1 MTEPSAGHGSHLVV
15 GAGVIGGR
23 VAQLLAERGE
33 RVLVVSR
40 RGSGPAG
47 VAGVAAD
54 AADAEAMARVAEG
67 AAVIYNCVNPPYHR
81 WPADWPPIAAS
92 VLGAAE
98 RSGAVLVTLSNL
110 YGYGPAARSLGSDGY
125 DEAHPMTEATPLAAT
140 GRKGRVRAQVWQDA
154 LAAHLAGRVR
164 AAEVRGADFL
174 GPGAVSALG
183 ERVVRRIRRGQSVSV
198 LGSAERP
205 HTWSFTED
213 VAGMLVVAGTDPRAW
228 GRAWHVPSN
237 APRSQREVIE
247 DFAAAAGSGPVRV
260 RAIPPAA
267 VRAMGLVWPL
277 MRELRETEYQFR
289 DDFIMD
295 SSAAQ
300 ETFRLA
306 PTPWDEIVAATLG
319 AGRQDGRRAAAL
331 AGEEAVGTYLGEVL
345 RDRGLVAAFG
355 DAGLELAEG
364 PDGQQRVGVVQRPD
378 HVDEAELVV
387 QPERGVTEAVRA
399 YLVQL
404 GVHGAGELG
413 VGVGLAGL
421 DPVADDSLVHVD
433 LLL

>member
-1 MTEPSAGHGSHLVV
+1 MTGNPAGSHLVV

-40 RGSGPAG
+40 RGSWPAG
-47 VAGVAAD
+47 AACVAAD
-54 AADAEAMARVAEG
+54 GADAEAMARLAEG

-81 WPADWPPIAAS
+81 WPVDWPPIAAS

-110 YGYGPAARSLGSDGY
+110 YGYGPASCSLGTAGY

-140 GRKGRVRAQVWQDA
+140 GRKGQVRARVWQDA
-154 LAAHLAGRVR
+154 LAAHQAGRVR
-164 AAEVRGADFL
+164 AAEVRGSDFI
-174 GPGAVSALG
+174 GPGAQSALG
-183 ERVVRRIRRGQSVSV
+183 ERVVQRVRRGRSASV

-205 HTWSFTED
+205 HTWSYTED
-213 VAGMLVVAGTDPRAW
+213 VAGMLVVAGNDPRAW

-237 APRSQREVIE
+237 EPRSQRQVIE
-247 DFAAAAGSGPVRV
+247 DYAAAAGSRPVRV
-260 RAIPPAA
+260 SVIPSA
-267 VRAMGLVWPL
+267 VVYGLGLAWPL

-306 PTPWDEIVAATLG
+306 PTPWDEIVAATLR
-319 AGRQDGRRAAAL
+319 AGRPGNRQTA
-331 AGEEAVGTYLGEVL
+331 
-345 RDRGLVAAFG
+345 
-355 DAGLELAEG
+355 DAS
-364 PDGQQRVGVVQRPD
+364 R
-378 HVDEAELVV
+378 
-387 QPERGVTEAVRA
+387 
-399 YLVQL
+399 
-404 GVHGAGELG
+404 
-413 VGVGLAGL
+413 
-421 DPVADDSLVHVD
+421 
-433 LLL
+433 

>member
-33 RVLVVSR
+33 RVMVVSR

-54 AADAEAMARVAEG
+54 AADAEAMARLAEG
-67 AAVIYNCVNPPYHR
+67 VAVIYNCVNPPYHR

-125 DEAHPMTEATPLAAT
+125 DKAHPMTEATPLAAT
-140 GRKGRVRAQVWQDA
+140 ARKGRVRAQVWQDA
-154 LAAHLAGRVR
+154 LAAHRAGHVR

-183 ERVVRRIRRGQSVSV
+183 ERVVRRIRQGQSVSV

-213 VAGMLVVAGTDPRAW
+213 VADMLVVAGSDPRAW

-237 APRSQREVIE
+237 APRSQRQVIE

-306 PTPWDEIVAATLG
+306 PTLWDEIVAATLG
-319 AGRQDGRRAAAL
+319 ANRQDGRRAA
-331 AGEEAVGTYLGEVL
+331 
-345 RDRGLVAAFG
+345 
-355 DAGLELAEG
+355 
-364 PDGQQRVGVVQRPD
+364 
-378 HVDEAELVV
+378 
-387 QPERGVTEAVRA
+387 
-399 YLVQL
+399 
-404 GVHGAGELG
+404 GA
-413 VGVGLAGL
+413 
-421 DPVADDSLVHVD
+421 SQ
-433 LLL
+433 